1 MQPAR
6 PSLDGFLVALP
17 TATPARVH
25 GWPGFQ
31 RVGESAV
38 WFHGFLASP
47 ASLRRELDLAKSAPL
62 AQIVAAGLRR
72 WPTDAAERMVGEY
85 AAVVVNGPDAVL
97 FGDRMGLRPLYFA
110 GGTDGTVVSTDLGA
124 LVRQTDAWHE
134 PDEDYLADMFSAGL
148 HLGPRTPYRGISRLQ
163 PGEFATC
170 RAGRLRVRG
179 GWRPPEEPRPGTFD
193 EHQELLRTTVKHAV
207 AGALS
212 SDGTHAVEL
221 SGGLDTSTVLAVA
234 TGITPI
240 HALSFVH
247 PGSPGSD
254 ESSWIRAALR
264 STPAPWH
271 PIDASEHGPFTAGPE
286 LGIFLP
292 APTRRI
298 LNWAPNAAE
307 EAVARGLGAKTILTG
322 EGGDAVFLAG
332 LLPWYL
338 ADLLRTGRWAQLQRE
353 SLRWGAQSE
362 LGRSAAFWVRRAAI
376 DGLRRWRSGRTLT
389 LEPPRP
395 IAAAAPW
402 LRQDYIERHRLQHRA
417 QVTTTLRA
425 RSVHGQAVVENVLRC
440 VEFARS
446 RRLFAPEGIE
456 VRHPLL
462 APSLVDVA
470 MTTPWD
476 IAVDPRIDRAVQR
489 YAFAGLV
496 SETILR
502 RRSKSI
508 ADEAILHGFERNPG
522 WREYLGANPQVVQRG
537 YVDAD
542 AWDRAL
548 RSAGR
553 IGAATHFYT
562 AMQIEVWL
570 RHLHHAADPTQRIA
584 ASEYFSTDSRDSG
597 N

>member
-6 PSLDGFLVALP
+6 PSLDGFLVTLP
-17 TATPARVH
+17 TGVPTRVH
-25 GWPGFQ
+25 GWPEFQ

-47 ASLRRELDLAKSAPL
+47 ASLRTELGLAKSAPL
-62 AQIVAAGLRR
+62 AQIVAAGIRR
-72 WPTDAAERMVGEY
+72 WPADAAERMIGEY
-85 AAVVVNGPDAVL
+85 AAVVVNGPDAIL
-97 FGDRMGLRPLYFA
+97 LGDRMGLCPLYFA
-110 GGTDGTVVSTDLGA
+110 AGAEGTVVSTDLSA
-124 LVRQTDAWHE
+124 LVRHTGAWDE
-134 PDEDYLADMFSAGL
+134 PDEDYLADMFSTGL
-148 HLGPRTPYRGISRLQ
+148 HLGPRTPYRRISRLQ

-179 GWRPPEEPRPGTFD
+179 GWRPLEKPRPGTFD
-193 EHQELLRTTVKHAV
+193 EHQELLRETVKHAV

-234 TGITPI
+234 AGITPV

-254 ESSWIRAALR
+254 ESAWMRAALQA
-264 STPAPWH
+264 TPVPWH
-271 PIDASEHGPFTAGPE
+271 PIDATEHGPFTAGPE
-286 LGIFLP
+286 LGTFLP

-307 EAVARGLGAKTILTG
+307 EALARRLGATTILTG
-322 EGGDAVFLAG
+322 EGGDAVFFAG

-338 ADLLRTGRWAQLQRE
+338 ADLLRSGRWAQLRRE

-362 LGRSAAFWVRRAAI
+362 LGRSAAFWVRHAAV
-376 DGLRRWRSGRTLT
+376 DGLRRWRSQRTLT

-395 IAAAAPW
+395 IAASAPW
-402 LRQDYIERHRLQHRA
+402 LRQAYIEHHRLQKRA
-417 QVTTTLRA
+417 KITTSVRA
-425 RSVHGQAVVENVLRC
+425 RSVHGQAVVENILRC

-446 RRLFAPEGIE
+446 RRLFAPEGVE
-456 VRHPLL
+456 LRHPLL
-462 APSLVDVA
+462 SPLLVDLA
-470 MTTPWD
+470 TTTPWD
-476 IAVDPRIDRAVQR
+476 IAADPRIDRAVQR

-496 SETILR
+496 SETVLR

-508 ADEAILHGFERNPG
+508 ADEAILHGYERHPR
-522 WREYLGANPQVVQRG
+522 WREYLGANPQIVQRG

-553 IGAATHFYT
+553 VGAVTQFYT

-570 RHLHHAADPTQRIA
+570 RHLHYAAEPTQRIA
-584 ASEYFSTDSRDSG
+584 ASEYFSPDSTDPG